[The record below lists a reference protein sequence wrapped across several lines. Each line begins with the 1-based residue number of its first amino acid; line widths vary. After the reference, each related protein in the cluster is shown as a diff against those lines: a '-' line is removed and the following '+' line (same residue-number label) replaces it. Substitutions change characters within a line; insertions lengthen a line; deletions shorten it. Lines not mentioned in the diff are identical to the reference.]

1 MIVSHRLRFV
11 FVKTKKTAGTSLE
24 IALSGLCG
32 PEDVITPISPADEA
46 ERRRLGYPGPQNLD
60 RPAARASSLRRALRR
75 GRGRRFRNHTPAA
88 TARALLTPDVWGRYF
103 TFAFDR
109 NPWDRAISMYHWR
122 GGEPRFGSIGGF
134 LRSDAARAFSNYD
147 RYAID
152 GVVAVD
158 RVYRYEEMEEA
169 LRDITRRLSL
179 DAPLALPRHRAKG
192 GLGRDPRHYREILDP
207 EEREWIAVVCA
218 REIRLLGY
226 EF

>member
-1 MIVSHRLRFV
+1 MIVSHRHGFV

-24 IALSGLCG
+24 IALSGICG
-32 PEDVITPISPADEA
+32 SDDVITPISPVDEA
-46 ERRRLGYPGPQNLD
+46 ERRRLGFPGPQNLAPPSG
-60 RPAARASSLRRALRR
+60 RPRPSRRPFRR

-88 TARALLTPDVWGRYF
+88 TARALLGADVWRRYF

-109 NPWDRAISMYHWR
+109 NPWDRAISMYLWR
-122 GGEPRFGSIGGF
+122 GGEPRFGSMLGF
-134 LRSDAARAFSNYD
+134 LRSDAARGFSNYD
-147 RYAID
+147 RYAVD

-158 RVYRYEEMEEA
+158 RVYRYEDMEDA

-179 DAPLALPRHRAKG
+179 DAPLTLPDHRAKG
-192 GLGRDPRHYREILDP
+192 GIRRDPRPYREILAP

-218 REIRLLGY
+218 REIRLLEY